1 MQFPTNL
8 QPTTARTKN
17 LSIVNADCCPKYP
30 HDPPAPPVGPLAGQF
45 SQFITELEYL
55 VAAATLAGWQAG
67 CGWLAGSV
75 PGLARC
81 CSRAGRERERE
92 GEREVNKLEIL
103 SDTATFPSHYY

>member
-67 CGWLAGSV
+67 WLAGWLCTGASPLLQ
-75 PGLARC
+75 PGW
-81 CSRAGRERERE
+81 ERE